1 MAGWTGK
8 SDLDHIDTV
17 ATYLRSAI
25 RSASSN
31 GSSTGV
37 YTNARENSIA
47 TTTTPTTATSVIP
60 LEGYNV
66 MEKLRGPN
74 YRAGDPLYAI
84 VATKPFLLQR
94 GAVIGR

>member
-1 MAGWTGK
+1 MFLDKAVAGWTGK

-25 RSASSN
+25 SSGE
-31 GSSTGV
+31 GSGGGGTVV
-37 YTNARENSIA
+37 YTDTDTTP
-47 TTTTPTTATSVIP
+47 TTTTPTTSVIP

-66 MEKLRGPN
+66 MEKLKGSN

-84 VATKPFLLQR
+84 VATKPSLPQR
-94 GAVIGR
+94 GAV

>member
-25 RSASSN
+25 SSRDRG
-31 GSSTGV
+31 GSGGGV
-37 YTNARENSIA
+37 YT
-47 TTTTPTTATSVIP
+47 TTTTPTTTAIATAIIP

-84 VATKPFLLQR
+84 VATKPSLPQR
-94 GAVIGR
+94 GEVRGR

>member
-25 RSASSN
+25 SSGRG
-31 GSSTGV
+31 GSGGGV
-37 YTNARENSIA
+37 YTN
-47 TTTTPTTATSVIP
+47 TTATAPTTTSTTTITTAIIP

-84 VATKPFLLQR
+84 VATKPSLPQR

>member
-25 RSASSN
+25 SSTNSN

-37 YTNARENSIA
+37 YTTTATTT
-47 TTTTPTTATSVIP
+47 TTTTPTTSVIP

-84 VATKPFLLQR
+84 VATKPSLLQR
-94 GAVIGR
+94 GAV